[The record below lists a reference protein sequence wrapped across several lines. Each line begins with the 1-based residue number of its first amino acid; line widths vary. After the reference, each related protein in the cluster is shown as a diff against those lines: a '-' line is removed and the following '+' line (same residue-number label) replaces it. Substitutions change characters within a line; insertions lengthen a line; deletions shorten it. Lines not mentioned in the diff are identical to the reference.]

1 MKNPSL
7 KLGLFCACMLL
18 VSCTR
23 KEEFPNYTLITT
35 SDKPQ
40 DILKK
45 AAELTPSA
53 KQITWQEMELTGF
66 VHFGINTFTDREWG
80 TGTEDPVLFN
90 PTEFNAEQWVN
101 VLKEAGMKMIIVT
114 AKHHDGFC
122 LWPSRYTE
130 HTVKKSPWKNGN
142 GDVVKEVSEACRAA
156 GLKFGVYLSP
166 WDRHEPAYGDS
177 PKYNIYFRRQLR
189 ELLNKYAPVSEVW
202 FDGACAE
209 GPNGKRQVY
218 DWASYYRVI
227 RELAPDAVIAIM
239 GPDVRWVGTETGYGR
254 ETEWSVVPVQPD
266 EPFSEEMLKKR
277 PMEGLWTPKDLTE
290 KDLGSR
296 DKIYGAR
303 VLAWY
308 PSEVDVSIRPGWFYH
323 EAEDEK
329 VKTPEKLLDIYFSSV
344 GRNSVLLLNVP
355 PDKRGLIN
363 ENDIRSLKR
372 WREILDSTFAVNYAA
387 GAQVQTTAE
396 GRRYL
401 AHYCVDEDPGT
412 FWYPDK
418 GVEQAQ
424 LTFQLKKMSTFDVL
438 MLQENTHI
446 GQRIE
451 GFYLEAWTGDSWKK
465 VTGGTTVGYKRIL
478 RFPPVTSG
486 SVRLKITSARARPT
500 LQTFGLY
507 KIPGPA
513 VRKR

>member
-1 MKNPSL
+1 
-7 KLGLFCACMLL
+7 
-18 VSCTR
+18 
-23 KEEFPNYTLITT
+23 
-35 SDKPQ
+35 
-40 DILKK
+40 
-45 AAELTPSA
+45 
-53 KQITWQEMELTGF
+53 
-66 VHFGINTFTDREWG
+66 
-80 TGTEDPVLFN
+80 
-90 PTEFNAEQWVN
+90 
-101 VLKEAGMKMIIVT
+101 
-114 AKHHDGFC
+114 
-122 LWPSRYTE
+122 
-130 HTVKKSPWKNGN
+130 
-142 GDVVKEVSEACRAA
+142 
-156 GLKFGVYLSP
+156 
-166 WDRHEPAYGDS
+166 
-177 PKYNIYFRRQLR
+177 
-189 ELLNKYAPVSEVW
+189 
-202 FDGACAE
+202 
-209 GPNGKRQVY
+209 
-218 DWASYYRVI
+218 
-227 RELAPDAVIAIM
+227 
-239 GPDVRWVGTETGYGR
+239 
-254 ETEWSVVPVQPD
+254 
-266 EPFSEEMLKKR
+266 MLKKR
-277 PMEGLWTPKDLTE
+277 PMEGLWTQKDLTE

-323 EAEDEK
+323 KAEDEK

-363 ENDIRSLKR
+363 ENDIRSLKG

-465 VTGGTTVGYKRIL
+465 VTGGTTVGYKRLL

-486 SVRLKITSARARPT
+486 SVRLKITTVRGGPT

-507 KIPGPA
+507 TIPGPA
-513 VRKR
+513 VRKRKIISTIYRP